1 MSQAPCPIRS
11 LTLEC
16 SAEPRA
22 LCEGPGGDAEGIR
35 SLGNAPIQQ
44 STDNLRTRFW
54 ISEGLTRAKS

>member
-11 LTLEC
+11 LTLER

-22 LCEGPGGDAEGIR
+22 LCKGPGGDAEDVR

-44 STDNLRTRFW
+44 STDKTTTPRQCWLGN
-54 ISEGLTRAKS
+54 GCKG